1 MRLRSLLPLAF
12 IPLAA
17 AWSCDAIPSTGDLD
31 LSSLGGVKVAT
42 KETETPPTK
51 NTARVRIDLCG
62 KLSKEDGVKD
72 EDQCPDGTRACLT
85 LINHKPGASDP
96 DRVTTVIP
104 LWKEDTPDSDVRVT
118 GREGDWTV
126 AIKAPDYAG
135 TPHGLTVTLTCAET
149 ESGPT
154 LESYTGGKLELRWST
169 PAVCANASGGSGG
182 GGGFGFWGFIKFCFW
197 ASFFI
202 LFAYFALGAVYN
214 HQQYGARGWDL
225 VPHRDF
231 WRELPALSRDFG
243 GHVVGNVR
251 SSTGRGGYSSL
262 G

>member
-1 MRLRSLLPLAF
+1 MRLRPLLTLLPLAY
-12 IPLAA
+12 PVVAV
-17 AWSCDAIPSTGDLD
+17 AWTCDAIPSAGNLD
-31 LSSLGGVKVAT
+31 LSSLGGAKEAK
-42 KETETPPTK
+42 KETETPPTR
-51 NTARVRIDLCG
+51 NTARVRLDLCG
-62 KLSKEDGVKD
+62 KLSKEDGVQD

-85 LINHKPGASDP
+85 LINHKAGASDP

-104 LWKEDTPDSDVRVT
+104 LWKEDTPDSDVHVA
-118 GREGDWTV
+118 GREGDWTLSV
-126 AIKAPDYAG
+126 KAPDYAG
-135 TPHGLTVTLTCAET
+135 TPHTFSLVLKCAAT
-149 ESGPT
+149 DSGPT
-154 LESYTGGKLELRWST
+154 LESYTGGELKLRWDT
-169 PAVCANASGGSGG
+169 PAACANTSGG

-197 ASFFI
+197 AAFFI
-202 LFAYFALGAVYN
+202 LVVYFVFGGLYN

-231 WRELPALSRDFG
+231 WRELPSLSRDFG